1 MAMRG
6 LGAEFPKRA
15 MITQLWRGEIPL
27 WKTFW
32 LFGAGGGLA
41 IGLPIFGAMLAL
53 TDVPDDTTAS
63 VFLAAL
69 GFLLV
74 NLTWVFVG
82 IWRAA
87 NKYQGEKAWV
97 VLAKIAVVAGTFN
110 IVLLMVS
117 VLFADT
123 G

>member
-1 MAMRG
+1 MFIR
-6 LGAEFPKRA
+6 
-15 MITQLWRGEIPL
+15 LWRGEIEL

-32 LFGAGGGLA
+32 LFGVSGGLA
-41 IGLPIFGAMLAL
+41 IGLPIFSAMLAL
-53 TDVPDDTTAS
+53 TDVPDDDTAV

-74 NLTWVFVG
+74 YLTWVIVG

-97 VLAKIAVVAGTFN
+97 VLAKIAVVAGAFK
-110 IVLLMVS
+110 IGLLVGA

>member
-1 MAMRG
+1 
-6 LGAEFPKRA
+6 
-15 MITQLWRGEIPL
+15 MITQLWRGKIKL

-32 LFGAGGGLA
+32 LFGVGGGLA
-41 IGLPIFGAMLAL
+41 LGLPIFSAVLAL
-53 TDVPDDTTAS
+53 TDVPDDATAS
-63 VFLAAL
+63 IFLTAL

-74 NLTWVFVG
+74 YLTWVFIG

-87 NKYQGEKAWV
+87 NNYQGEKIWV
-97 VLAKIAVVAGTFN
+97 VLVKIAVVAETLK
-110 IVLLMVS
+110 IILLVGA

>member
-1 MAMRG
+1 
-6 LGAEFPKRA
+6 

-32 LFGAGGGLA
+32 LFGVGGGLVL
-41 IGLPIFGAMLAL
+41 GLPIFSAMLAL
-53 TDVPDDTTAS
+53 TDVPDDITAM

-74 NLTWVFVG
+74 YLTWVFVG
-82 IWRAA
+82 IGRAS
-87 NKYQGEKAWV
+87 NKYSGERIWV